1 MSAMTESAASIEGGP
16 GALFGGGS
24 QVHRVTGERVYHL
37 GRLALDPGAAPAW
50 LDLPFLAHGLTP
62 SPHDEARLVLFEKH
76 GPGACVVDLR
86 RGEVVHT
93 LEAGPGRE
101 FYGHGAFS
109 RDGSLL
115 YCTETDVTDGYRGV
129 LAVRDGRDFRLL
141 GELPSYGIAPH
152 DCALWGDGD
161 TLVVCNGGSPVG
173 TDEHAPNVAFVD
185 LSTEA
190 LLESVRPSSP
200 RINTGHLAV
209 GRGGELAVVSAPRD
223 GLSPVSDLG
232 GISLRGATGP
242 LRTMDAP
249 REVVGQL
256 RGETLS
262 VAIHEPT
269 RTVAATTPLAHYLTF
284 WHLDTGEL
292 LGSLRVPD
300 PRGVAVSLDES
311 AFIVNFGNPPAM
323 ARVDPVTRRPI
334 GTAEDRKGTPTFC
347 TGSHILVADLPGWG

>member
-1 MSAMTESAASIEGGP
+1 MTDAQINGGP

-24 QVHRVTGERVYHL
+24 QVHRVTGERLFHL
-37 GRLALDPGAAPAW
+37 GRLSLAPGGVPQW
-50 LDLPFLAHGLTP
+50 IDLPFLAHGLTP
-62 SPHDEARLVLFEKH
+62 SPHDAARLVLFEKH

-86 RGEVVHT
+86 QGVVVHT
-93 LEAGPGRE
+93 LQAGPGRE

-115 YCTETDVTDGYRGV
+115 YCTETDVTHGYRGV

-141 GELPSYGIAPH
+141 GELPSYGLAPH
-152 DCALWGDGD
+152 DCEWVGDGD
-161 TLVVCNGGSPVG
+161 VLVVCNGGAPVG
-173 TDEHAPNVAFVD
+173 SEEHPPNVAFVD
-185 LSTEA
+185 CKSEA
-190 LLESVRPSSP
+190 LLESVRPTNP

-223 GLSPVSDLG
+223 GLSPIEDLG
-232 GISLRGATGP
+232 GVSLRGATGP
-242 LRTMDAP
+242 LRTMEAP
-249 REVVGQL
+249 HEVVGLL

-284 WHLDTGEL
+284 WDLDTGEL
-292 LGSLRVPD
+292 RSSLRVPD
-300 PRGVAVSLDES
+300 PRGVAVSLDGS
-311 AFIVNFGNPPAM
+311 AFIVNFGNPPVM
-323 ARVDPVTRRPI
+323 ARVDAVTRRPL
-334 GTAEDRKGTPTFC
+334 GTEAERKGVQTFC

>member
-1 MSAMTESAASIEGGP
+1 MMGQVQTDAVQGRP
-16 GALFGGGS
+16 GALYGGGA
-24 QVHRVTGERVYHL
+24 QRHRVTGEMAHHL
-37 GRLALDPGAAPAW
+37 GRLSLAPGAVAQW
-50 LDLPFLAHGLTP
+50 IDLPFLAHGLTP
-62 SPHDEARLVLFEKH
+62 SPHDERLLVLFEKH

-86 RGEVVHT
+86 AGVIVQT
-93 LEAGPGRE
+93 LVAGPGRE

-129 LAVRDGRDFRLL
+129 LTVRDGRDFRVL

-161 TLVVCNGGSPVG
+161 VLVVANGGAPVG
-173 TDEHAPNVAFVD
+173 SDEHAPNVAFVD
-185 LSTEA
+185 LRTEA
-190 LLESVRPSSP
+190 LLESVRPSNP

-223 GLSPVSDLG
+223 GLSPIEGLG
-232 GISLRGATGP
+232 GVSLRGATGL
-242 LRTMDAP
+242 LRTVQEPKA
-249 REVVGQL
+249 VVEAL

-269 RTVAATTPLAHYLTF
+269 RTVAATTPFGHYLTF
-284 WHLDTGEL
+284 WDLDTGEL
-292 LGSLRVPD
+292 RSSLRVPD
-300 PRGVAVSLDES
+300 PRGVAVSLDGK
-311 AFIVNFGNPPAM
+311 AFIVNYGNPPMVAW
-323 ARVDPVTRRPI
+323 VDTVTRRPLEPKERQ
-334 GTAEDRKGTPTFC
+334 GVPSLC